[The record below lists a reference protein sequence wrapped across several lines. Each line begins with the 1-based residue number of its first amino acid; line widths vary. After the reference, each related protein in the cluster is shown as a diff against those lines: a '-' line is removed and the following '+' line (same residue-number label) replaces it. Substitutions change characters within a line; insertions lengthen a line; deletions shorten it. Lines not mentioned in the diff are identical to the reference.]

1 MLRKTFVIAALALLP
16 AAMARAEFEAGNWTL
31 ELAAS
36 AANDSDFSG
45 ASIGLDFA
53 LGHFLTKE
61 LEVGLR
67 QAIDWTDLVGTSSSG
82 SSWNATSQGFV
93 DYHFDMDRWQPFIG
107 FNAGYTYGDGV
118 RDTISYG
125 PEAGVKYFVNS
136 TTYIGFLVQYQ
147 VFCNEGDDSDSFQD
161 GAFLYSLGIGFK
173 W

>member
-1 MLRKTFVIAALALLP
+1 MLRKTFVIAAMALLP
-16 AAMARAEFEAGNWTL
+16 AAMAHAEFEAGNWAL
-31 ELAAS
+31 EISAS
-36 AANDSDFSG
+36 GSNDSDFDG
-45 ASIGLDFA
+45 ASAGVDFS

-61 LEVGLR
+61 AEVGIR
-67 QAIDWTDLVGTSSSG
+67 QGLDWTDLVGTSNSG
-82 SSWNATSQGFV
+82 SAWNGTTQLFL

-107 FNAGYTYGDGV
+107 INGGYTYGDNV

-147 VFCNEGDDSDSFQD
+147 VFCNEGDDSDAFEN